1 MSEVSFEQMLNEEG
15 SLNQIR
21 TGAIVTG
28 TVIGVKDNEIS
39 LNIGYK
45 ADGVISKSEYTND
58 PALNLKEAVHVGD
71 ELRVKVLKVN
81 DGEGQVLLTYRRLA
95 VDRAYEVLQES
106 LENGTVLSGTVSQ
119 VTEGGL
125 SVMVDGVRVFI
136 PASMV
141 SPRFEK
147 DLSHYQGQTVEF
159 VITECMPKKRRVIG
173 NRKKVLLD
181 RREEAE
187 EEVLS
192 RIQEGMIL
200 NGKVSSIMEYGAFVD
215 IGGADGLLHISEMGW
230 GRYENP
236 KKLLTVGQEV
246 EVFVKNIKGKKI
258 SLSMK
263 FPDQNPWL
271 NADEKYAIGNVVKGT
286 VARMTDFGAFVQLA
300 PGVDALLHV
309 SQISPERI
317 EKPSDVLKVGQEIE
331 AKVVEYNSD
340 DKRIS
345 ISIKALE
352 MDRERPAQE
361 LPAEAPLEEVPA
373 APDAGE
379 AVQTLGD
386 ILPDMEEAAEDIQEE
401 AAEALEAAEAPQE
414 EAADEA

>member
-28 TVIGVKDNEIS
+28 KVIGVKDNEIS

-45 ADGVISKSEYTND
+45 ADGVITKSEFTND
-58 PALNLKEAVHVGD
+58 PALDLKEAVHVGD

-81 DGEGQVLLTYRRLA
+81 DGEGQVLLSYRRLA
-95 VDRAYEVLQES
+95 VDRAYELLQES
-106 LENGTVLSGTVSQ
+106 CENGTVLKGKVSQ
-119 VTEGGL
+119 VTTGGL
-125 SVMVDGVRVFI
+125 SVMMSGVRVFI

-141 SPRFEK
+141 SDHFER
-147 DLSHYQGQTVEF
+147 DLSHYQDQEVEF
-159 VITECMPKKRRVIG
+159 VITECVPKKRRVIG
-173 NRKKVLLD
+173 NRKKVLVD
-181 RREEAE
+181 RKEAAE
-187 EEVLS
+187 QALLS
-192 RIQEGMIL
+192 SIEEGMIL
-200 NGKVSSIMEYGAFVD
+200 EGTIRSLTDFGAFID
-215 IGGADGLLHISEMGW
+215 LGGADGLLHISEMGW
-230 GRYENP
+230 GRYEHP
-236 KKLLTVGQEV
+236 KKLFTVGQKV
-246 EVFVKNIKGKKI
+246 EVFVKSIKGKKI

-286 VARMTDFGAFVQLA
+286 VARMQDFGAFVQLA

-317 EKPSDVLKVGQEIE
+317 EKPSDKLQIGQEIE
-331 AKVVEYNSD
+331 AKVVEYDSD
-340 DKRIS
+340 SKRIS

-352 MDRERPAQE
+352 MDRERPA
-361 LPAEAPLEEVPA
+361 AA
-373 APDAGE
+373 APIEIPKEVTEAVQAE

-386 ILPDMEEAAEDIQEE
+386 VLPEMPEE
-401 AAEALEAAEAPQE
+401 
-414 EAADEA
+414 